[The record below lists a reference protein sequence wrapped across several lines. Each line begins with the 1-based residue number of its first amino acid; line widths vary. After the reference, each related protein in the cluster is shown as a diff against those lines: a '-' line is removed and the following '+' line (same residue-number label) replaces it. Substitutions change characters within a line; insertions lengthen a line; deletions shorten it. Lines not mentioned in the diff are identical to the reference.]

1 VTDRF
6 EELPPM
12 SETLRD
18 TFRTMMEICE
28 EVHLSF
34 DYEAA
39 NIGLVNN
46 HGIFHARGDYEK
58 WPEVDRR
65 CYLLRLWLCPPNG
78 RPLSGSYAQRYGS
91 VTPGNRGGIIC
102 LKTEFK
108 ALLEPV

>member
-46 HGIFHARGDYEK
+46 HGIFHARGD
-58 WPEVDRR
+58 
-65 CYLLRLWLCPPNG
+65 
-78 RPLSGSYAQRYGS
+78 
-91 VTPGNRGGIIC
+91 
-102 LKTEFK
+102 
-108 ALLEPV
+108 